1 MTDKKKR
8 ILPASL
14 DSQQPVNKL
23 LKKISLNDSKEH
35 SLKNETALR
44 QQILIDKNLFFKD
57 VKAAF
62 VMIGKEMTKKRVE
75 IFTYLI
81 KELNLPFNHENIQS
95 EINQRIYEILR
106 PIKIV
111 TPEWLTRC
119 LMEKKLISNIEP
131 YEIKIEIP
139 NKEEVQLRKINSGV
153 SDQKN
158 YEEEKLDRVVNL
170 EEIIDDIYRMKFQKD
185 GKNSQKRVFD
195 ELSKSSSNILH
206 KNETK
211 SHLNGNQSQENED
224 ENFGINLHE
233 ESSHRSLRSK
243 FYKDGEECFSEDSY
257 LHSWKPEYIA
267 NRENYWD
274 KKKHMF
280 ACSRGST
287 LKENQIIEDG
297 QIKELSDVKQENLSQ
312 DANLASQ
319 EMIDTQTTKKKPM
332 NDEII
337 KQLEKLYKYYEAQ
350 DDKGRM
356 HGYRRGLTFLRS
368 YKDPIYSVE
377 QLESVPYLGNG
388 ILKKVQELIE
398 EGSIKRFEF
407 LSHDES
413 VVVTELLEGVW
424 GVGPKLAQKLYKQG
438 IRSIEDL
445 RQNQHLLTEMQKI
458 GLKYYEDI
466 KQRIPRHEVTQ
477 MLELIRQTAFG
488 LIPNGEKLLKVDAC
502 GSYRRGKQSC
512 GDIDILITKV
522 DGSSIHGFVK
532 LLVLELEK
540 QGFLKERLGGLRF
553 SHIGSEGYMGMCQL
567 RPDLP
572 FRRIDIKAY
581 PLSQYGFAQL
591 YFTGS
596 GNFNR
601 SMRLFAQKKGYSLS
615 DYGLTP
621 VIRVKGEKVAEF
633 ESVPCETEEDVF
645 KALNL
650 DYKPPYERDI

>member
-139 NKEEVQLRKINSGV
+139 NKEEVQLTKINSGV

-170 EEIIDDIYRMKFQKD
+170 EEIIDDIYKMKLL
-185 GKNSQKRVFD
+185 KR
-195 ELSKSSSNILH
+195 
-206 KNETK
+206 
-211 SHLNGNQSQENED
+211 QSQENED

-243 FYKDGEECFSEDSY
+243 FYKDGEECYSEDSY
-257 LHSWKPEYIA
+257 LHSWKPDYIA
-267 NRENYWD
+267 NR
-274 KKKHMF
+274 
-280 ACSRGST
+280 ST

-297 QIKELSDVKQENLSQ
+297 QIKELSDEKLINRSQ
-312 DANLASQ
+312 DGNLESQ
-319 EMIDTQTTKKKPM
+319 EMINTETTKKKPM

-377 QLESVPYLGNG
+377 QLESVPYLGHG

-413 VVVTELLEGVW
+413 VVVAELLEGVW

-466 KQRIPRHEVTQ
+466 KQRIPRDEVTE
-477 MLELIRQTAFG
+477 MLELIRKTALI
-488 LIPNGEKLLKVDAC
+488 LIPNGQKLLKVDAC

-553 SHIGSEGYMGMCQL
+553 SHTGSEGYMGMCQL
-567 RPDLP
+567 KPDLP

-615 DYGLTP
+615 DYGLMP